1 MFSQLLHPLL
11 YVFIRHPEKWKIDWL
26 IPIILTVPTMLLFFF
41 LEPKV
46 NIYGDKG
53 FIQAVTAFVQTMPG
67 FYVAALAAVV
77 TFSRESM
84 DDIIP
89 EPTPRIVERLRG
101 RRNEIRLT
109 RRRFLSMM
117 FAFLTAESF
126 AVVILGIAGTL
137 LAPTFKVI
145 LSPQATILASFAVLL
160 VYIFVV
166 MQMIVTTCWG
176 LYYLG
181 TRIHKGTN

>member
-11 YVFIRHPEKWKIDWL
+11 YVFIKHPEKWKIDWL
-26 IPIILTVPTMLLFFF
+26 IPIVITVPTMLLFFF

-53 FIQAVTAFVQTMPG
+53 FIQSVTQFIQTMPG

-84 DDIIP
+84 DEIIP
-89 EPTPRIVERLRG
+89 EPTPTIVDTLRG
-101 RRNEIRLT
+101 QRNEVRLT

-145 LSPQATILASFAVLL
+145 LPAPIQVIASFSVLFL
-160 VYIFVV
+160 YTFVV

-181 TRIHKGTN
+181 SRIHKGTN